1 MAAAPVRAE
10 FEMRS
15 ARAGVGDARDEVVR
29 TVRSWGAGVDLDA
42 LRLSTSE
49 MLTNALRHG
58 SCPIRVSIEWG
69 GRRLR
74 VEVEDQHPVRPL
86 RPLRHERVPLD
97 SGGRGLHVVSELADR
112 WGTIVVGGT
121 KRVWF
126 ELPASVPPCGPELDS
141 N

>member
-1 MAAAPVRAE
+1 MRTE

-15 ARAGVGDARDEVVR
+15 ARAGVVDARDEVVS
-29 TVRSWGAGVDLDA
+29 TVQSWGALVDEDA

-58 SCPIRVSIEWG
+58 TCPIRVAVDWR

-86 RPLRHERVPLD
+86 RHEAEPLAT
-97 SGGRGLHVVSELADR
+97 GGRGLNLVSAMAER
-112 WGTIVVGGT
+112 WGTLVAGDT

-126 ELPASVPPCGPELDS
+126 ELPTGRPAPGPPR
-141 N
+141 